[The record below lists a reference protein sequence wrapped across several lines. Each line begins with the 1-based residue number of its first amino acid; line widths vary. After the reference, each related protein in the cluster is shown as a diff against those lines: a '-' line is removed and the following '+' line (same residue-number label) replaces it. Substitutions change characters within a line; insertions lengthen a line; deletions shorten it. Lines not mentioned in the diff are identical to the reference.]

1 MREAYQVIIK
11 KKKNG
16 TYLVE
21 VPDLDCITEGKSM
34 SDAIKMAR
42 DVIGLKGIDM
52 EDSGKKIPKAS
63 KSIDVKKGTFY
74 GKGDAIISY
83 VDVDFDDYRKSIDN
97 KIVRR
102 NVSLPN
108 WMDRAAEREKLNVSK
123 ILQDAIYALIGK
135 KYSANYK

>member
-1 MREAYQVIIK
+1 MREAYQVIFT

-21 VPDLDCITEGKSM
+21 APDLDCITEGKSM
-34 SDAIKMAR
+34 NDAIKMAR
-42 DVIGLKGIDM
+42 DVIGLKGIDL
-52 EDSGKKIPKAS
+52 EDNGKKIPKSS
-63 KSIDVKKGTFY
+63 KTIDVKNGTFY
-74 GKGDAIISY
+74 GKGDTIISY

-123 ILQDAIYALIGK
+123 ILQDAIFALIGK
-135 KYSANYK
+135 KYSVN

>member
-1 MREAYQVIIK
+1 MWEIIEEEEEE
-11 KKKNG
+11 
-16 TYLVE
+16 YE
-21 VPDLDCITEGKSM
+21 RRTEGKSM
-34 SDAIKMAR
+34 NDAINMAR

-52 EDSGKKIPKAS
+52 EDNGQKIPKAS
-63 KSIDVKKGTFY
+63 KTIDIKKGAFY
-74 GKGDAIISY
+74 GKGDTIISY

-123 ILQDAIYALIGK
+123 ILQDAIFAIVGK
-135 KYSANYK
+135 KYSIN

>member
-1 MREAYQVIIK
+1 MREACQVIFT

-34 SDAIKMAR
+34 NDAINMAR
-42 DVIGLKGIDM
+42 DAIGLKGIDM
-52 EDSGKKIPKAS
+52 EDNGQKIPKAS
-63 KSIDVKKGTFY
+63 KTIDIKKGIFY
-74 GKGDAIISY
+74 GKGDTIISY

-123 ILQDAIYALIGK
+123 ILQDAILAIVGK
-135 KYSANYK
+135 KYSIN